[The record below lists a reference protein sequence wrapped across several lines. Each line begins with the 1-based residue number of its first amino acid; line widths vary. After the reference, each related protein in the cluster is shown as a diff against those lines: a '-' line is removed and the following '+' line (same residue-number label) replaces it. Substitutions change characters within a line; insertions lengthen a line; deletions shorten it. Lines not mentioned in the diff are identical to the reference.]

1 MSFLRHFYT
10 ALDYE
15 HNTIAMGLNG
25 RALDKHISMSHD
37 PRGKLKGPLPDD
49 DSHPLVTLS
58 VLGLFGIFTW
68 LYLLG
73 VQQRRAHEP
82 GYVPKVFKARFMQR
96 FEFVKKLRQIQQ
108 EDEPNQVSAVMEED
122 SDAAASPADVE
133 QEDVPVEVAEVVEQ

>member
-1 MSFLRHFYT
+1 MRRVWNHP
-10 ALDYE
+10 
-15 HNTIAMGLNG
+15 MGLNG

-49 DSHPLVTLS
+49 DYHPLVTLC
-58 VLGLFGIFTW
+58 VLVLFAIFCW

-73 VQQRRAHEP
+73 VQQRRTHEP

-108 EDEPNQVSAVMEED
+108 EDESQSPAVMEED
-122 SDAAASPADVE
+122 AAASSADVE
-133 QEDVPVEVAEVVEQ
+133 QEDVPVEVAEVMEQ